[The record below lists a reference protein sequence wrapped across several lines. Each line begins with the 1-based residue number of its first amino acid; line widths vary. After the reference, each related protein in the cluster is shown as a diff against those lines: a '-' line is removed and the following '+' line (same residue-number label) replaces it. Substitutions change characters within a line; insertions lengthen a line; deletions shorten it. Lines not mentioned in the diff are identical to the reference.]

1 MVLLKDGL
9 ELELL
14 RKSSPLAS
22 DGKDTVILKNER
34 RSVTFCCTVN
44 VHTVNYQTI
53 HIRTTKGGFEFHY
66 ILPSTYLRSIESP

>member
-44 VHTVNYQTI
+44 VHTVNYLTI
-53 HIRTTKGGFEFHY
+53 YEQRKEVSSFTTFFHLC
-66 ILPSTYLRSIESP
+66 I

>member
-44 VHTVNYQTI
+44 VHTVSYLTI
-53 HIRTTKGGFEFHY
+53 YEQRKDVSLHSSI
-66 ILPSTYLRSIESP
+66 YLRI

>member
-22 DGKDTVILKNER
+22 DGKDTVILKNES

-44 VHTVNYQTI
+44 VHTDGKLPNY
-53 HIRTTKGGFEFHY
+53 IRTTKGGFEFHY